1 LLSEVLR
8 DLVVALSL
16 DSDNFSRN
24 LRTINRQIKEAES
37 TFRLAGAGVDGFEKS
52 VKGTEAKLSMLGSKL
67 KEQNRAVEQYSR
79 ALVAANQKLTDAHAR
94 QEKMTTALTAA
105 RGELSQAKAAVASA
119 SSEYQKL
126 AVSLGESDA
135 ATVMAR
141 ENFARCEQE
150 YQDAQGKVKLLEGQ
164 LQSNTK
170 ALQNNADAISKT
182 KTDLNNA
189 KAAVKDTE
197 SEIRQLTER
206 LYTMQSGWTKAGDA
220 LTAFSKKCS
229 TISKTMVTAGKGMTA
244 AVTAPLVA
252 LGATAV
258 KASVEYEDAF
268 ASVRKTVDATEEEY
282 AQLSDSVKGMS
293 TEIAT
298 SANDIAEVMASAGQL
313 GIRNDNLVD
322 FTRTMIDLGN
332 STDIIANDAAT
343 AIAQFANVTGM
354 AQTEFSNF
362 GSALVDLGNNFATTE
377 SAVMD
382 MATRLGSAGSLIGLS
397 EAQILGFATALS
409 SVGLEAQ
416 AGGTAFSKAM
426 IAMQVAV
433 ETGDG
438 SLTDFAHVAG
448 LSRKEF
454 QALWKS
460 DPAGAIEQFIVGLSQ
475 MDEAGVSSIVTLQE
489 MGFAEVRLR
498 DTLMRATNATELF
511 SQTQETANAAW
522 EANTA
527 LTDEANKRYA
537 TTKSRLTNLK
547 NTALLFARQIGDDLN
562 PTIQS
567 LIDRANELLASF
579 LSMDESQRMAII
591 KFAAVAAA
599 AGPALLVIGKT
610 IGAVGKASAAIGKF
624 ATGMGKFSAKVKL
637 AGGGVSGFVK
647 TVGSS
652 KLAVAALS
660 AALIY
665 GAYKLYDYASG
676 AKTIREALEGMTKT
690 ASAWKNT
697 AADTFYSKGGLSAF
711 GMSEAD
717 FTRNSQTAQ
726 EWKDGLVAVWSDG
739 KKETDAIVS
748 DWTESFKTLT
758 SSTREEL
765 LSMQSTAD
773 DSGYT
778 AISSQLSADIAQ
790 LDAMDAEVEK
800 LLKRRQ
806 SKEFSDKDEKRLQQL
821 VDEREAIEVK
831 YHLTPADTDGFETI
845 RQKLQAEVARARA
858 RGEETA
864 DASVYESAMVAAAE
878 GIAAINTQLDAQYD
892 KEYALI
898 QLMQDES
905 ERQQA
910 LEALNAKYNADRMEA
925 AEEYARTLADLV
937 MPVWQQEG
945 IQKAGDDVDTLYAKL
960 REYSIAASN
969 NDTFGMGKALED
981 MNTLTADMDE
991 GSLTDYLG
999 ILTQIQSLLDTGL
1012 SEDEIKA
1019 LFPELDVSGQM
1030 EQIASLTQFIQDHKD
1045 TLSGLNTMFSDA
1057 VPEEVLKIAT
1067 DLDMTGAQARWD
1079 VFAENP
1085 GVITADAVINSSI
1098 ALVGYDLTAYN
1109 EFVTNNPVT
1118 VTGVVRIGETFDN
1131 PSDVLENPDATF
1143 WENGVEI
1150 PVNLVPAEKIDADT
1164 LIAYDADGTLHV
1176 LITPEIEGTSLS
1188 VQKAAEGISK
1198 DYVTTSVFG
1207 KQSQN
1212 DWGFLNGVLGN
1223 SLLEW
1228 MGSFNAELKLFEKN
1242 KGGIVTLWGLLDETT
1257 LSGINSRMNAQ
1268 FSGENLAGFTAYV
1281 SELTAAIQNGE
1292 NLSEDDLTN
1301 LQNIVEFINNLEL
1314 TDTGE
1319 NIRAGVAQGMT
1330 EAGWDTD
1337 AETVASSLEAALNL
1351 ALGIQSPSAR
1361 MNPVGNNVSAGVGVG
1376 MTGYDFSPEAG
1387 TMAARLE
1394 NDIYA
1399 ALSGNLN
1406 ASTLKP
1412 IGIQVMTGLTAGI
1425 RVGQEGMVLAM
1436 RAAARAAV
1444 NAAKQELKIASP
1456 SGVFR
1461 DEVGRMAI
1469 KGFGQGALLESK
1481 EQAKVI
1487 RNAARFLTG
1496 AAQDGTV
1503 SHTSYDNRR
1512 TYNQNATSTVQVE
1525 KLYVRDEQD
1534 IRSLAVEIAS
1544 LTKRQQRGKGLRMA

>member
-1 LLSEVLR
+1 MSEVLR

-52 VKGTEAKLSMLGSKL
+52 IKGTEAKLSMLGSKL
-67 KEQNRAVEQYSR
+67 KDQNRAVEQYSR
-79 ALVAANQKLTDAHAR
+79 ALVAANQKLTDSHAR
-94 QEKMTTALTAA
+94 QEKMTAALTAA

-119 SSEYQKL
+119 SGEYQKL
-126 AVSLGESDA
+126 AASLGESDA
-135 ATVMAR
+135 ETVMAR
-141 ENFARCEQE
+141 ESLERCEKE
-150 YQDAQGKVKLLEGQ
+150 YQDAQDKVKLLEGQ

-182 KTDLNNA
+182 STDLNNA

-197 SEIRQLTER
+197 SEVRQLTER

-220 LTAFSKKCS
+220 LTAFSVKAAS
-229 TISKTMVTAGKGMTA
+229 VSKAMITAGKGMTA
-244 AVTAPLVA
+244 VVTAPLVA

-282 AQLSDSVKGMS
+282 AQLSGSVKTMS
-293 TEIAT
+293 TEVAT

-313 GIRNDNLVD
+313 GIRNDNLVG

-332 STDIIANDAAT
+332 STDIVANDAAT

-354 AQTEFSNF
+354 AQTDFSNF

-382 MATRLGSAGSLIGLS
+382 MATRLGSAGSQIGLS

-409 SVGLEAQ
+409 SIGLEAQ

-438 SLTDFAHVAG
+438 SLTDFARIAG

-489 MGFAEVRLR
+489 MGFTEVRLR

-511 SQTQETANAAW
+511 SQTQVTANAAW
-522 EANTA
+522 EENTA
-527 LTDEANKRYA
+527 LTEEANKRYA
-537 TTKSRLTNLK
+537 TTKSRLMNLK

-579 LSMDESQRMAII
+579 LSMDESQRMAIV

-610 IGAVGKASAAIGKF
+610 VGAVGKASLAIGKF
-624 ATGMGKFSAKVKL
+624 AIGMGKFSAQVKL
-637 AGGGVSGFVK
+637 AGGGVGGFMK

-676 AKTIREALEGMTKT
+676 AKAIREAIEGMTKT
-690 ASAWKNT
+690 ANAWKST
-697 AADTFYSKGGLSAF
+697 AADTFYSQSGLSAF

-717 FTRNSQTAQ
+717 FTSNTQTAQ
-726 EWKDGLVAVWSDG
+726 EWKDGLLAVWSDG

-748 DWTESFKTLT
+748 DWTESFQSLT

-765 LSMQSTAD
+765 QNMQSTAD

-778 AISSQLSADIAQ
+778 AISSQLSMDIAQ
-790 LDAMDAEVEK
+790 LDAMDVEVEK

-806 SKEFSDKDEKRLQQL
+806 SKNFSDKDEKRLQQL
-821 VDEREAIEVK
+821 VDERDAIEVK
-831 YHLTPADTDGFETI
+831 YHLRPADTDGFEII
-845 RQKLQAEVARARA
+845 RQKLQAEVARAQA
-858 RGEETA
+858 QGQETA
-864 DASVYESAMVAAAE
+864 DATVYESAMVAAAE
-878 GIAAINTQLDAQYD
+878 GMAAINTQMDAQYD

-898 QLMQDES
+898 QLIQDET

-910 LEALNAKYNADRMEA
+910 LETLNAKYNADRMDA
-925 AEEYARTLADLV
+925 AGEYARTLADLV
-937 MPVWQQEG
+937 MPVWQQED
-945 IQKAGDDVDTLYAKL
+945 IQKAGDDIDTLYAKL

-969 NDTFGMGKALED
+969 NDALGMGTALED
-981 MNTLTADMDE
+981 MDALTADMDE

-1012 SEDEIKA
+1012 SEDEVNA
-1019 LFPELDVSGQM
+1019 LFPDLDVSGQM

-1045 TLSGLNTMFSDA
+1045 KLSGLDTMFSDA

-1118 VTGVVRIGETFDN
+1118 VTGVVRLGETFEN
-1131 PSDVLENPDATF
+1131 PSDVLGDPNATF

-1150 PVNLVPAEKIDADT
+1150 PVNLVPTEKIDADT

-1176 LITPEIEGTSLS
+1176 LITPDIQGTAEA
-1188 VQKAAEGISK
+1188 VQQAAQGLSK

-1207 KQSQN
+1207 NTTQN
-1212 DWGFLNGVLGN
+1212 DWGFLNGILGN
-1223 SLLEW
+1223 NLLDW
-1228 MGSFNAELKLFEKN
+1228 MGSFNTELEAFQKN
-1242 KGGIVTLWGLLDETT
+1242 KGTWVTLWGLLNDTT
-1257 LSGINSRMNAQ
+1257 LSGINNRMDDQ
-1268 FSGENLAGFTAYV
+1268 FSGDNLANFTTYV
-1281 SELTAAIQNGE
+1281 SELTAAIQNGAD
-1292 NLSEDDLTN
+1292 LSEDDLAN
-1301 LQNIVEFINNLEL
+1301 LQSIVDFLNTL
-1314 TDTGE
+1314 TLTGTGE
-1319 NIRAGVAQGMT
+1319 NIRSGVAQGMT

-1351 ALGIQSPSAR
+1351 ALGIQSPSTR
-1361 MNPVGNNVSAGVGVG
+1361 MNPIGNNVSAGVGVG
-1376 MTGYDFSPEAG
+1376 MMGYDFSPEAS
-1387 TMAARLE
+1387 TMAERLE
-1394 NDIYA
+1394 NAIYV
-1399 ALSGNLN
+1399 ALLGSMN

-1412 IGIQVMTGLTAGI
+1412 IGIQAMVGLAAGI
-1425 RVGQEGMVLAM
+1425 RMGQVEVISAM
-1436 RAAARAAV
+1436 RSAARAAV

-1487 RNAARFLTG
+1487 WNAARFLTG
-1496 AAQDGTV
+1496 AAQDGAV
-1503 SHTSYDNRR
+1503 NQTSYDNRR
-1512 TYNQNATSTVQVE
+1512 TYNQNATSTVQID

>member
-1 LLSEVLR
+1 MSEVLR

-24 LRTINRQIKEAES
+24 LRTINKQIKEAES
-37 TFRLAGAGVDGFEKS
+37 TFRLAGAGVVGFDKS
-52 VKGTEAKLSMLGSKL
+52 IQGTEAKLSMLGSKL
-67 KEQNRAVEQYSR
+67 QAQNRAVEQYSR
-79 ALVAANQKLTDAHAR
+79 ALVAANQKLTDSSAR
-94 QEKMTTALTAA
+94 QEKLTAA
-105 RGELSQAKAAVASA
+105 LSDARGALTQAKTAVAGA
-119 SSEYQKL
+119 SDEYKKL
-126 AVSLGESDA
+126 ASSLGESDS
-135 ATVMAR
+135 ATVLAR
-141 ENFARCEQE
+141 ENLERCEQE
-150 YQDAQGKVKLLEGQ
+150 YQDAQDKVKLLDGQ
-164 LQSNTK
+164 LKSNTK
-170 ALQNNADAISKT
+170 TLQNNADAIAKV

-189 KAAVKDTE
+189 KASVKDTE
-197 SEIRQLTER
+197 AEVRHLTER
-206 LYTMQSGWTKAGDA
+206 LYTMQSGWTKAGEA
-220 LTAFSKKCS
+220 LTAFSVKAAAV
-229 TISKTMVTAGKGMTA
+229 SKTMITAGKGMTA
-244 AVTAPLVA
+244 AVTAPIVA

-282 AQLSDSVKGMS
+282 AQLSGSVKTMS
-293 TEIAT
+293 TEVAT

-313 GIRNDNLVD
+313 GIKNDNLVA

-354 AQTEFSNF
+354 SQTKFSNF
-362 GSALVDLGNNFATTE
+362 GSALVALGNNFATTE

-382 MATRLGSAGSLIGLS
+382 MATRLGSAGSQIGLS

-426 IAMQVAV
+426 IEMQVAV
-433 ETGDG
+433 ETGGD
-438 SLTDFAHVAG
+438 SLDDFARVSG
-448 LSRKEF
+448 LTKNAF
-454 QALWKS
+454 KALWES
-460 DPAGAIEQFIVGLSQ
+460 DSAGAIQQFIVGLSQ

-489 MGFAEVRLR
+489 MGFTEVRLR
-498 DTLMRATNATELF
+498 DTLMRASNATELF
-511 SQTQETANAAW
+511 NQTQETANAAW
-522 EANTA
+522 EENTA
-527 LTDEANKRYA
+527 LTEEANKRYA

-547 NTALLFARQIGDDLN
+547 NTALLFAQQIGDDLN

-579 LSMDESQRMAII
+579 LAMDESQRMAII

-610 IGAVGKASAAIGKF
+610 TSAVGKASAAIGKF

-637 AGGGVSGFVK
+637 AGGGVTGFAK

-676 AKTIREALEGMTKT
+676 TKAIREALEGMSKT
-690 ASAWKNT
+690 ASDWKNT

-711 GMSEAD
+711 GLSEAD
-717 FTRNSQTAQ
+717 FTRNTQTAQ
-726 EWKDGLVAVWSDG
+726 EWKDGLLAVWSDG
-739 KKETDAIVS
+739 KKETDEIVS
-748 DWTESFKTLT
+748 DWTESFRSLT
-758 SSTREEL
+758 ISTREEL
-765 LSMQSTAD
+765 QSMKDTAD
-773 DSGYT
+773 SSGYA
-778 AISSQLSADIAQ
+778 AISDQLAGDIAQ
-790 LDAMDAEVEK
+790 LNTMDAEVAK
-800 LLKRRQ
+800 LLKKRQ
-806 SKEFSDKDEKRLQQL
+806 SKNFTDKDEKRLQQL

-831 YHLTPADTDGFETI
+831 YHLTPADTDGFEAI
-845 RQKLQAEVARARA
+845 RQKLQSEVARAQA
-858 RGEETA
+858 RGEATA

-878 GIAAINTQLDAQYD
+878 GMAAINTQMDAQYD
-892 KEYALI
+892 KEYALV
-898 QLMQDES
+898 QLIQDETQ
-905 ERQQA
+905 RQQA
-910 LEALNAKYNADRMEA
+910 LEMLNAKYNADRLEA
-925 AEEYARTLADLV
+925 AGEYAKTLADLV
-937 MPVWQQEG
+937 MPVWQQAD
-945 IQKAGDDVDTLYAKL
+945 IQKAGTDIDTLYAKL
-960 REYSIAASN
+960 REYSIAASD
-969 NDTFGMGKALED
+969 NDALGMGKALED
-981 MNTLTADMDE
+981 MDALTADMDE

-999 ILTQIQSLLDTGL
+999 ILTQIQSLLDSGL
-1012 SEDEIKA
+1012 SEDKINA
-1019 LFPELDVSGQM
+1019 LFPELDASGQM

-1045 TLSGLNTMFSDA
+1045 TLSGLSMMFSDA

-1109 EFVTNNPVT
+1109 EFVANNPVT
-1118 VTGVVRIGETFDN
+1118 VTGVVRIGEAFDN
-1131 PSDVLENPDATF
+1131 PSDVLTDPDATF

-1150 PVNLVPAEKIDADT
+1150 PVSLVPAEKIDADT
-1164 LIAYDADGTLHV
+1164 LIAYDDDGTLHV
-1176 LITPEIEGTSLS
+1176 LITPEIQGTAES
-1188 VQKAAEGISK
+1188 VQQAAQGLSK

-1212 DWGFLNGVLGN
+1212 DWGFLNGFLGN

-1228 MGSFNAELKLFEKN
+1228 MGSFNTELEAFQKN

-1257 LSGINSRMNAQ
+1257 LSGIDSRMNAQ

-1292 NLSEDDLTN
+1292 TLSEDDLTN
-1301 LQNIVEFINNLEL
+1301 LQNIVEFLNNLEL

-1361 MNPVGNNVSAGVGVG
+1361 MNPIGNNVSAGVGVG
-1376 MTGYDFSPEAG
+1376 MMGYDFSPEAS
-1387 TMAARLE
+1387 TLAAQLE
-1394 NDIYA
+1394 NTIYA
-1399 ALSGNLN
+1399 ALSGSMN

-1412 IGIQVMTGLTAGI
+1412 IGIQAMAGLAAGI
-1425 RVGQEGMVLAM
+1425 QMGQVGVISAM
-1436 RAAARAAV
+1436 RATARAAV

-1469 KGFGQGALLESK
+1469 KGFGQGALLESR

-1487 RNAARFLTG
+1487 WNAARFLTG
-1496 AAQDGTV
+1496 AAQDGAV

-1512 TYNQNATSTVQVE
+1512 TYNQNATSTVQVD

-1534 IRSLAVEIAS
+1534 IRSLAIEIAS
-1544 LTKRQQRGKGLRMA
+1544 LTKRQQQGKGLRMA